1 MLYLKDV
8 YSTCSNNPLVSLL
21 QNLPAKFRAKV
32 NTTIPEHEKEVR
44 RKQSIDT
51 MKREIDILDERRRNW
66 LVELEHYE
74 QAIHSII
81 NSLNF
86 NNEQQHLLQV
96 KYKEKVKE
104 DEKRNTD
111 NWNDHFDKLKAT
123 YEKEQESNDIDNLLK
138 YPDKQFQEE
147 NVAANNKY
155 TQKNYPGQHGRPRY
169 RFPRK
174 Y

>member
-1 MLYLKDV
+1 
-8 YSTCSNNPLVSLL
+8 
-21 QNLPAKFRAKV
+21 
-32 NTTIPEHEKEVR
+32 
-44 RKQSIDT
+44 

-74 QAIHSII
+74 QAIHNIT

-86 NNEQQHLLQV
+86 NKEQQQLLQV
-96 KYKEKVKE
+96 KYKEKLKA

-111 NWNDHFDKLKAT
+111 DWNYHFDELKAT
-123 YEKEQESNDIDNLLK
+123 YEKEQEPNDIDNLLK
-138 YPDKQFQEE
+138 YADKQSQDE
-147 NVAANNKY
+147 NVAANNRY
-155 TQKNYPGQHGRPRY
+155 TQKKYPGQHHRSRY